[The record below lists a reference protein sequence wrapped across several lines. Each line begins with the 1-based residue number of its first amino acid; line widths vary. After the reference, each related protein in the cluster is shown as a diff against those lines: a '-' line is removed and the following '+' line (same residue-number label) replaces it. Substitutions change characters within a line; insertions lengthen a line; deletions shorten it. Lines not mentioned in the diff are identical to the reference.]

1 MFMFCVVLLTI
12 GSKLGSDQIRN
23 EGAKIGLNFLC
34 GHESWLIRQFVWT
47 STSKKT
53 RMHDFCTCQ
62 PPFCLLLFSTT
73 VSYFFPIANLIQ
85 RQLLA
90 QRCLSLFSSVQFE
103 SSNFHC
109 DLDIM
114 RFDANYPIFIR
125 WFLNL
130 FGFLLMIFLL
140 LHSTD
145 STVDVFFFA
154 TAQHW
159 NQIISAI
166 YEKKK
171 WKPIFFKQQPWIESP
186 YELAFIIFLWSNSN
200 GDLL

>member
-90 QRCLSLFSSVQFE
+90 QRFLSLFSSVQFE

-145 STVDVFFFA
+145 STVDVFFFC
-154 TAQHW
+154 
-159 NQIISAI
+159 NSAALKPNHFSDLW
-166 YEKKK
+166 EKKMK
-171 WKPIFFKQQPWIESP
+171 TDIFQTTAVNWV
-186 YELAFIIFLWSNSN
+186 ALWACIYNI
-200 GDLL
+200 LVK